1 MEADAST
8 TMLGAVAPGI
18 STALSVGAMVLP
30 SSDAPPVGATS
41 LPAAASA
48 MATAAS
54 PVPDPAHI
62 VPEVD
67 LYAELLRLS
76 PSLPMGAALVPV
88 LGQDP
93 PLKVAT
99 ALLAVRQH
107 HQHHQHRPP
116 PPVPSLS
123 YLALELNKITIK
135 HPAPP

>member
-18 STALSVGAMVLP
+18 STALSVGAMVFP
-30 SSDAPPVGATS
+30 SSDDPPVGSTP
-41 LPAAASA
+41 LPTAASA
-48 MATAAS
+48 TATAAS
-54 PVPDPAHI
+54 LVPDPAHI

-76 PSLPMGAALVPV
+76 PPLPMGATLVPV

-99 ALLAVRQH
+99 APLAARQH
-107 HQHHQHRPP
+107 HQHHQHCTP
-116 PPVPSLS
+116 PPVPFLS